1 MSFYHVRQ
9 GRCSKT
15 YFWGP
20 WDKIN
25 KKCVLILNYSI
36 HYTYNPLR
44 SGEDVNNRREVTA
57 TGLSCT
63 ESLHTEWRCSMA
75 QFLLPV
81 LLLNL
86 LLLLLL
92 NCSCTIVAA
101 AEELDA
107 LWAKWCCYWL
117 ELVVAAAPA
126 AVSILVGISFHFSCI
141 TQSESKMQ
149 C

>member
-1 MSFYHVRQ
+1 MRVNSE
-9 GRCSKT
+9 
-15 YFWGP
+15 
-20 WDKIN
+20 
-25 KKCVLILNYSI
+25 L
-36 HYTYNPLR
+36 YNPLR

-81 LLLNL
+81 LLLILL

-117 ELVVAAAPA
+117 ELVFVAAAPA
-126 AVSILVGISFHFSCI
+126 AVSILVGISFHFSRHYLHHPI
-141 TQSESKMQ
+141 RIQDAMLAGILIGWHK
-149 C
+149 